1 MKRTVLILIF
11 LLFANMSLANFED
24 VEIEVSKVP
33 VFIKPMISLIAKKS
47 AKDFS
52 HTELKSAL
60 ETLNQNFNSYPRI
73 STKVFFMTEFFKSF
87 LQLEKHVTIKST
99 FSEVSV
105 SNLAAA
111 QKKLK
116 DKSLVISKMSE
127 FLMVEILLSYQSLLN
142 KKKDSSSSPG
152 FNAVNTY
159 LGSWVGEFLR
169 RSVDDFDELVASVS
183 LSYLKNMVKL
193 SKLMAIHTAPESEE
207 VSLFKNLDSL
217 KLSASSEV
225 ESDKTAEGEISELN
239 NEGVLPQ
246 IAPTA
251 GASERIEEL
260 IEEVDENK
268 Q

>member
-1 MKRTVLILIF
+1 MKRTILILIF
-11 LLFANMSLANFED
+11 LLFANTAIANFEKF
-24 VEIEVSKVP
+24 EIEVTKIP
-33 VFIKPMISLIAKKS
+33 AFIKPMISLIAKKS
-47 AKDFS
+47 TKDFS
-52 HTELKSAL
+52 HTELKAAL
-60 ETLNQNFNSYPRI
+60 ETLSRNFESYPAT

-99 FSEVSV
+99 FSEVSM
-105 SNLAAA
+105 SNLVAA

-127 FLMVEILLSYQSLLN
+127 FLMVEILLSYQSLIN
-142 KKKDSSSSPG
+142 KEKDSNSSPS
-152 FNAVNTY
+152 FNEVNTY
-159 LGSWVGEFLR
+159 LGSWVGEFLK

-193 SKLMAIHTAPESEE
+193 SKLMAIHTAPESKQLP
-207 VSLFKNLDSL
+207 LFKNLESL
-217 KLSASSEV
+217 KPSASSQL
-225 ESDKTAEGEISELN
+225 ESNNTTEDESSELN
-239 NEGVLPQ
+239 SVEVLPD

-251 GASERIEEL
+251 GASERIEAL